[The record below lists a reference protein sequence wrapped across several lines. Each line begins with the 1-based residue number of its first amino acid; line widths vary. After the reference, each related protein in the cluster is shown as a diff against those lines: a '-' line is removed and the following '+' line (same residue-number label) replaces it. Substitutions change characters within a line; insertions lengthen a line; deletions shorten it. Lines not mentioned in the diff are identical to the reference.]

1 MVGRLSCVSRERLS
15 YVRWVNK
22 WVNVIKTAVARRYAR
37 ALFEL
42 LDPATIEATQETLN
56 GLGRALKES
65 ADLRYVLASPT
76 FAADEKIAVL
86 AELSSQ
92 FHCPPEGTA
101 FLGQLIRKHRI
112 GFLPEIAEAFN
123 RLVDQAR
130 KIQRVSVWSARALS
144 PDEQEQLTAR
154 LRQVLRREVAV
165 TFHADAGLLA
175 GIRIQIENKEV
186 DGTVRGRLQEIRSLL
201 AQA

>member
-1 MVGRLSCVSRERLS
+1 M
-15 YVRWVNK
+15 
-22 WVNVIKTAVARRYAR
+22 IKTAVARRYAR

-76 FAADEKIAVL
+76 FAADEKIVIL
-86 AELSSQ
+86 AELSGR
-92 FHCPPEGTA
+92 FHCPPEGRA
-101 FLGQLIRKHRI
+101 FLGQLVRKHRI

-130 KIQRVSVWSARALS
+130 KVQRVSVSSARALS
-144 PDEQEQLTAR
+144 PDEQEQMTAK
-154 LRQVLRREVAV
+154 LREALKREVAV
-165 TFHADAGLLA
+165 TFRTDASLLA
-175 GIRIQIENKEV
+175 GIRVQIENKEV
-186 DGTVRGRLQEIRSLL
+186 DGTVRGRLQDIRSLL